1 MGSPGQL
8 AGAFYRL
15 VHRYDRWVVEQRRNP
30 LDEWVSFPEGVVE
43 SRQDMLPSESHGWG
57 LNLVLAMPRP
67 LAFAFVRAQLITAGF
82 ADESANEGAG
92 LFRFIRDD
100 AYVWG
105 SVANVREGGSRVLL
119 SCNTAAPG
127 PPAD

>member
-1 MGSPGQL
+1 MIR
-8 AGAFYRL
+8 A
-15 VHRYDRWVVEQRRNP
+15 VERRINP

-57 LNLVLAMPRP
+57 VNLVLAMPRP
-67 LAFAFVRAQLITAGF
+67 LAFAFVRAQLTTAGF
-82 ADESANEGAG
+82 ADESANAAAG

-105 SVANVREGGSRVLL
+105 SVVNVGEGGSRVLL
-119 SCNTAAPG
+119 SCNTAAPE
-127 PPAD
+127 PPPS

>member
-1 MGSPGQL
+1 M
-8 AGAFYRL
+8 
-15 VHRYDRWVVEQRRNP
+15 
-30 LDEWVSFPEGVVE
+30 E

-67 LAFAFVRAQLITAGF
+67 LAFAFIRAQLTTAGF
-82 ADESANEGAG
+82 ADESANAAAG

-105 SVANVREGGSRVLL
+105 SVASVGEGGSRVLL
-119 SCNTAAPG
+119 SCNSAAPE
-127 PPAD
+127 PPPS